1 MDSAL
6 SSLEVK
12 LSPCNNMGYSHNN
25 NNQGGSNNDEYEGGD
40 QGVKE

>member
-25 NNQGGSNNDEYEGGD
+25 QGGSNNDEYEGGD
-40 QGVKE
+40 QGVKEW